1 MIDNRN
7 IVSIGFGDL
16 ATMAILKSSMVKE
29 RVRDDEQDSRD
40 ILSNSLFVNFLDTN
54 HLIANGYN
62 FERKTKRAHF
72 DNTNSE
78 DGANV
83 EVFDQQEASPINP
96 FNFYSRTS
104 VGLKGIIQQRQVHE
118 GGKTDR
124 GLRLSDR
131 RGRVG
136 DILSG

>member
-29 RVRDDEQDSRD
+29 RVRNDEQESKD
-40 ILSNSLFVNFLDTN
+40 ILGNSLFVNFVDTN

-62 FERKTKRAHF
+62 FGRKTKRVHF
-72 DNTNSE
+72 DNNNLE
-78 DGANV
+78 DSANV
-83 EVFDQQEASPINP
+83 EVFDQQEASPTNP

-104 VGLKGIIQQRQVHE
+104 VGLEGLIQQRQVYE
-118 GGKTDR
+118 GGKTDW
-124 GLRLSDR
+124 GL
-131 RGRVG
+131 
-136 DILSG
+136 